1 MHSFVVCSRQDV
13 DFKKQE
19 RREKVRQWQ
28 EKMNK
33 AGFSDQKSQPGNKV
47 HPKKKPAKGN
57 KRSATSQSLKS
68 SESQRADREAHRR
81 NVVRFD
87 NDDYFEIP
95 MDVESDST
103 GNAIKFSSRKDAIC
117 THFLF
122 EIDYL
127 SNRKCFPC
135 LHRLI

>member
-1 MHSFVVCSRQDV
+1 MYVHSFVVCSRQDV

-68 SESQRADREAHRR
+68 NESQRADRDLHRR

-103 GNAIKFSSRKDAIC
+103 GNAVKFSSRKDSIC
-117 THFLF
+117 TDFFLF
-122 EIDYL
+122 
-127 SNRKCFPC
+127 
-135 LHRLI
+135 

>member
-1 MHSFVVCSRQDV
+1 
-13 DFKKQE
+13 
-19 RREKVRQWQ
+19 
-28 EKMNK
+28 MNK

-57 KRSATSQSLKS
+57 KRSTTSQTLKS
-68 SESQRADREAHRR
+68 NESQRADRDSHRR

-103 GNAIKFSSRKDAIC
+103 GNAIKFSSRKDSIS
-117 THFLF
+117 TDFFVL
-122 EIDYL
+122 
-127 SNRKCFPC
+127 K
-135 LHRLI
+135 LII

>member
-1 MHSFVVCSRQDV
+1 MI
-13 DFKKQE
+13 
-19 RREKVRQWQ
+19 
-28 EKMNK
+28 K

-47 HPKKKPAKGN
+47 HPKKKPTKGN

-81 NVVRFD
+81 HVVRFD

>member
-1 MHSFVVCSRQDV
+1 
-13 DFKKQE
+13 
-19 RREKVRQWQ
+19 
-28 EKMNK
+28 MNK

-68 SESQRADREAHRR
+68 SESQRTDREAHRR